1 MAPHLHDNVNFV
13 QYSLRSYLTS
23 CSYLLSAMAAII
35 RLKRKACDE
44 PAEGLVVSLKK
55 TKCESS
61 DPNEVLFKFAATLNS
76 EVRIL

>member
-1 MAPHLHDNVNFV
+1 
-13 QYSLRSYLTS
+13 
-23 CSYLLSAMAAII
+23 MAAII